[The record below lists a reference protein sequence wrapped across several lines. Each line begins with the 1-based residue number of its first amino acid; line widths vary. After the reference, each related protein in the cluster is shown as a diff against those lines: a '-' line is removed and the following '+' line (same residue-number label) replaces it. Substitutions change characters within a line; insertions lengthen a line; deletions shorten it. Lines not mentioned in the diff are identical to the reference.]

1 MLKGLFADSGTPS
14 YEKLCAELTSLG
26 KIQKR
31 EGQEERKKNK
41 VSING
46 NIVYLPKRGI
56 AFFVGDLHGDLEALV
71 SIVKQT
77 GFLEAMKTGEEM
89 FLVFLGDYGDRGRKI
104 IETIHEVLTLKISFP
119 ENVILLKGNHE
130 EQGIAERFGTYD
142 AFLRIYGGER
152 AEFLFNFYCDIMS
165 GLPLIAITANKIAG
179 VHGGIPNR
187 DIESLDVL
195 NTSQGISYARE
206 MTWNDPD
213 SLISERG
220 SNDRGGAT
228 TTFGE
233 KAFERFMKII
243 PANLMVRSHQYPS
256 MGVRLFFADRLA
268 TIFSNGSDRSQSSAY
283 GHYVHRPVFLKI
295 GLSEEK
301 GKFQDSDFI
310 EVLY

>member
-1 MLKGLFADSGTPS
+1 VLKGLFADSGIPS
-14 YEKLCAELTSLG
+14 YDKFCAKLTSLT
-26 KIQKR
+26 KIQKK
-31 EGQEERKKNK
+31 EKQAEKKEK
-41 VSING
+41 EVFING
-46 NIVYLPKRGI
+46 NISYLPSKGK
-56 AFFVGDLHGDLEALV
+56 AYFVGDLHGDFEALV
-71 SIVKQT
+71 SIIQQT
-77 GFLEAMKTGEEM
+77 GFLEAMKTGEEV

-104 IETIHEVLTLKISFP
+104 IETIHEVLTLKISYP
-119 ENVILLKGNHE
+119 ENIILLKGNHE
-130 EQGIAERFGTYD
+130 ELRIAECFGTYD
-142 AFLRIYGGER
+142 AFLEVYGSER
-152 AEFLFNFYCDIMS
+152 GEFLLNFYCDVMS
-165 GLPLIAITANKIAG
+165 DLPVMAITANKIVG

-206 MTWNDPD
+206 MTWNDPNPF
-213 SLISERG
+213 ISEMG
-220 SNDRGGAT
+220 FNDRGGST
-228 TTFGE
+228 KTFGE

-295 GLSEEK
+295 ELSEEK